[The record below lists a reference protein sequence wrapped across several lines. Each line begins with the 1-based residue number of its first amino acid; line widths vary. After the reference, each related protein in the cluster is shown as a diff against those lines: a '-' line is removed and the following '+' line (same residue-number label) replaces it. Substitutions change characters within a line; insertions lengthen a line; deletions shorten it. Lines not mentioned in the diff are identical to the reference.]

1 MKKEHILMEAG
12 RITGISIEEQS
23 KTIVNCPLLFTFLR
37 SFTSDA
43 EDLWDEAVD
52 CLAKPLLQE
61 VKSGMDNDRF
71 FTEFQK
77 RPVTMWSRGIFRK
90 DIHGSVLKTCC
101 ERLFLIGS
109 EIASVKDAYALEELF
124 ADRFIELGLVNPDLL
139 LKSGGYE
146 QIRDNLMES
155 VLAGARYRESLR
167 GIDQLAVFKRSFE
180 ESSS

>member
-1 MKKEHILMEAG
+1 MKKEYILMDGG
-12 RITGISIEEQS
+12 RITGISIKEQS

-37 SFTSDA
+37 PFTSDA
-43 EDLWDEAVD
+43 EEIWDDAVD
-52 CLAKPLLQE
+52 CLAKPLLQK

-77 RPVTMWSRGIFRK
+77 RPVVMWSTGIFRR
-90 DIHGSVLKTCC
+90 DIRGSLLKTCC

-146 QIRDNLMES
+146 QLRDNLMES
-155 VLAGARYRESLR
+155 VLAGARYRESLM
-167 GIDQLAVFKRSFE
+167 GIDPLARFREVEDILS
-180 ESSS
+180 